1 MLLNYKV
8 LRMINVL
15 IYEDNDSLRN
25 TLQLLVQSDSALQL
39 IGAHPNCDAIDQ
51 HITTGV
57 LPDVI
62 LMDIDMPGIG
72 GIEGV
77 KNAKAILPD
86 VQIIMFT
93 VFEDEDRL
101 FECLMAGATGYILK
115 KNKASEILLAIK
127 DVFSGGIPITPEIA
141 RKVIGVFKTEKPP
154 VQHNLTERELEL
166 LKMLSFGR
174 TYKNIAAELSISIET
189 VRSHLKNIYMK
200 MHVASGTEAVAKGLR
215 MRIIK

>member
-1 MLLNYKV
+1 MPLNYKV

-141 RKVIGVFKTEKPP
+141 RKVIGVFKREKPA